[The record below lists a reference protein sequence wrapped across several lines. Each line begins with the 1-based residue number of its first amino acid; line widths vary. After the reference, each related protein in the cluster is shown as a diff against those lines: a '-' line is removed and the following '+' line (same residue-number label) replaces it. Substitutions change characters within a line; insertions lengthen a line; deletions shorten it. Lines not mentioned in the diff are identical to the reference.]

1 MTQSRPSPSAPY
13 DAAPPGRRIMTGRA
27 TAVGLM
33 AVVTVTLAG
42 PYSEW
47 VVRSSYMTTNYFPL
61 GLAFIFIFLVAVLNP
76 LLKLVGRCYG
86 LGGDELG
93 VVHMMLI
100 AAVSVPTYGITGYV
114 ISIAASPFY
123 YATTENGWA
132 EYLHHYIPR
141 WVVPGGG
148 PEVAWFFEGLPAG
161 ASIPWRVWLAPLFWW
176 GSLIAATLALCVCL
190 VAIFR
195 KQWVEQERL
204 SFPVV
209 HVPLAMME
217 GAEDKRLLPRFMRS
231 RLFWVGFGIAAFKIV
246 WNIPGYF
253 NSGWPGLPPV
263 ILRIPQGQ
271 IFPGISTILSL
282 PLVGVTYFANVDVI
296 FSIWVFYLVNLAEV
310 TLFNRT
316 GFSIG
321 PPEMHS
327 IRPSALSWQAFGAFA
342 AIVLGGI
349 WVAREHLREVLRR
362 AFLNDASV
370 DDGEEILSYRT
381 AVFGCLASV
390 VYILLWLHAIGI
402 ALSIAMLLV
411 YAVVTIYL
419 GLTRMVIEGG
429 LMFVLGPLVPQAFPM
444 HMVGPAALSGST
456 MTGLALSYGWVCD
469 PIIAFLPCGANAA
482 KVHSDRRFPRGT
494 YLRAIA
500 LALGVSLA
508 LSFWFS
514 LKLGYGFGSYNFGDF
529 VFRRGGQVP
538 FDTVISK
545 MKAAEG
551 FTFNRFAFLVLGA
564 LTTFGLTYLRHRFA
578 WWRLH
583 PIGFAVALTSPVRWT
598 VLSFFVVWAVKV
610 LIDRLGGLI
619 LYHRARP
626 FFIGL
631 VVGYFAAAGMSFV
644 VDVIWF
650 QGQGHVLYF

>member
-1 MTQSRPSPSAPY
+1 MTQSRPSPSAPH
-13 DAAPPGRRIMTGRA
+13 DAAPPSRRILTGRA

-61 GLAFIFIFLVAVLNP
+61 GLAFVFIFLVAALNP
-76 LLKLVGRCYG
+76 LLKLFGRCYG

-93 VVHMMLI
+93 VVYMMLI

-132 EYLHHYIPR
+132 EYLHHDIPH

-161 ASIPWRVWLAPLFWW
+161 ASIPWRIWLAPLFWW
-176 GSLIAATLALCVCL
+176 GTLIAATLALCVCL

-217 GAEDKRLLPRFMRS
+217 GGRGRAAFAPVYAQSAVLGRVWDCGFQDHLEYS
-231 RLFWVGFGIAAFKIV
+231 RLFQQRMARPAA
-246 WNIPGYF
+246 GYF
-253 NSGWPGLPPV
+253 ADPSGTD
-263 ILRIPQGQ
+263 
-271 IFPGISTILSL
+271 FPGNFDDSLTALSRGYLFCECGCDFQHLGVL
-282 PLVGVTYFANVDVI
+282 PGQPGGGDAVQPDRLQ
-296 FSIWVFYLVNLAEV
+296 
-310 TLFNRT
+310 
-316 GFSIG
+316 
-321 PPEMHS
+321 H
-327 IRPSALSWQAFGAFA
+327 RPSGDAFHPAFGAVLA
-342 AIVLGGI
+342 GVWSVCGDCAGRNLGGPGAPAGGAVQGVFERCFRGR
-349 WVAREHLREVLRR
+349 WGRDSVLSDSGFR
-362 AFLNDASV
+362 V
-370 DDGEEILSYRT
+370 PG
-381 AVFGCLASV
+381 VV

-411 YAVVTIYL
+411 YAVVTVYL

-494 YLRAIA
+494 YLRAVA

-551 FTFNRFAFLVLGA
+551 FTFNRLAFLGLGA
-564 LTTFGLTYLRHRFA
+564 LATFGLTYLRHRFA

-619 LYHRARP
+619 LYNRARP

-631 VVGYFAAAGMSFV
+631 VVGHFAAAGISFV

-650 QGQGHVLYF
+650 QGQGHILYF